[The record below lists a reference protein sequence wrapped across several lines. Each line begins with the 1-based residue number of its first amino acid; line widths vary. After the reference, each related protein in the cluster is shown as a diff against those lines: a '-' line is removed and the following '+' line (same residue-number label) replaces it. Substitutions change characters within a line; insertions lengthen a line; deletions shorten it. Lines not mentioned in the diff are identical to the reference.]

1 MEIDT
6 YNNEPGYFDKLEKEV
21 KDERTEIEV
30 LEEYVSDNFNDD
42 ELTALVDSIKM
53 RAILIDKTYKRIC
66 QIESDLGT
74 FGQIN
79 SDERIEWSQKKKLLA
94 KLIQDL

>member
-6 YNNEPGYFDKLEKEV
+6 YNNEPGYFDKLEKPET
-21 KDERTEIEV
+21 DYRTEIEV
-30 LEEYVSDNFNDD
+30 LEDYVKDTFNDD

-53 RAILIDKTYKRIC
+53 RSILISRTNDRINK
-66 QIESDLGT
+66 IESDLAT
-74 FGQIN
+74 FGNIS
-79 SDERIEWSQKKKLLA
+79 SDDRIELAQRKLLLT

>member
-1 MEIDT
+1 MAIDT

-74 FGQIN
+74 FGKIN

>member
-1 MEIDT
+1 MAIDT
-6 YNNEPGYFDKLEKEV
+6 YNNEPGYFDKLETEV

-53 RAILIDKTYKRIC
+53 IAILIDKTYKRIC

-74 FGQIN
+74 FGHIL
-79 SDERIEWSQKKKLLA
+79 SDERIEWSDRKKLLA

>member
-1 MEIDT
+1 MAIDT
-6 YNNEPGYFDKLEKEV
+6 YNNEQGYFDKLETEV

-66 QIESDLGT
+66 QIESDFGT

>member
-1 MEIDT
+1 MAIDT
-6 YNNEPGYFDKLEKEV
+6 YNNEPGYFDKLETEV

>member
-1 MEIDT
+1 MIDT
-6 YNNEPGYFDKLEKEV
+6 HNNEPGYFDKLEKPETD
-21 KDERTEIEV
+21 KRTEIEV
-30 LEEYVSDNFNDD
+30 LEDYIKDTFNDD

-74 FGQIN
+74 FGQIS
-79 SDERIEWSQKKKLLA
+79 SDERIEWSQRKLLLS

>member
-1 MEIDT
+1 MAIDT
-6 YNNEPGYFDKLEKEV
+6 YNNEPGYFDKLEKPTI
-21 KDERTEIEV
+21 DERTEIEV

-42 ELTALVDSIKM
+42 QLTALVDSIKM

-74 FGQIN
+74 FGQIS
-79 SDERIEWSQKKKLLA
+79 SDERIEWSDRKKLLA

>member
-1 MEIDT
+1 MAIDT
-6 YNNEPGYFDKLEKEV
+6 YNNEPGYFDKLETEV
-21 KDERTEIEV
+21 KDERTEIKV

>member
-6 YNNEPGYFDKLEKEV
+6 YNNEPGYFDKLETEV

>member
-53 RAILIDKTYKRIC
+53 RAILIDKNYKRIC